1 MEKKHFLQK
10 TWVVALLALL
20 CCVLWGS
27 ATPSIK
33 FGYELFGITESGDY
47 ISKILF
53 AGIRF
58 ILAGILTVLIGS
70 VIAKKPLIPKKSSI
84 KYILALSMVQTVIQY
99 IFFYIGHAF
108 AKGVSASI
116 VNGSNVFI
124 AILVATFIFRTEK
137 MTVKKAIGCVFG
149 FASVLTMSFAGGE
162 LGFSFLGEGFII
174 IAAVAY
180 AFSSVMI
187 KIYSKHENPVTL
199 SGWQF
204 FIGGIVM
211 TVAAIPLGGKFHIE
225 AVNVLPATAL
235 IFYMAC
241 ISAVAYSIWGLLM
254 KYNDVSKVSVF
265 GPFNPISGTILSAIF
280 LKEAGMLGPHVII
293 ALVLVSVGILIVN
306 YKKEQKK

>member
-1 MEKKHFLQK
+1 MMNEKKHFLQK

-27 ATPSIK
+27 ATPCIK
-33 FGYELFGITESGDY
+33 IGYELFGIEDSY

-70 VIAKKPLIPKKSSI
+70 IIAKKPLVPKKSSV
-84 KYILALSMVQTVIQY
+84 KYILALSLVQTVIQY
-99 IFFYIGHAF
+99 VFFYIGHAY
-108 AKGVSASI
+108 AKGVSAAI

-124 AILVATFIFRTEK
+124 AILVATFVFRTEK
-137 MTVKKAIGCVFG
+137 MTVRKAVGCLFG
-149 FASVLTMSFAGGE
+149 FASVLTMSLAGGD
-162 LGFSFLGEGFII
+162 LGFSFMGEGFII

-187 KIYSKHENPVTL
+187 KIYSKYENPVTL

-204 FIGGIVM
+204 FIGGIIM
-211 TVAAIPLGGKFHIE
+211 TVFAGLTGGEFNVAAQN
-225 AVNVLPATAL
+225 ALPACGL
-235 IFYMAC
+235 LFYMAC

-265 GPFNPISGTILSAIF
+265 GPFNPISGTVLSAIF
-280 LKEAGMLGPHVII
+280 LNEKDMLGPNVIA

-306 YKKEQKK
+306 YKKEK

>member
-1 MEKKHFLQK
+1 MMNEKKHFLQK

-27 ATPSIK
+27 ATPCIK
-33 FGYELFGITESGDY
+33 IGYELFGITNGNDFM
-47 ISKILF
+47 SKILF

-70 VIAKKPLIPKKSSI
+70 IIAKKPLVPKKSSL

-99 IFFYIGHAF
+99 VFFYIGHAY
-108 AKGVSASI
+108 AKGVSAAI

-124 AILVATFIFRTEK
+124 AILVAAFVFRTEK
-137 MTVKKAIGCVFG
+137 MTAKKAVGCLFG
-149 FASVLTMSFAGGE
+149 FASVLMMSFAGGE
-162 LGFSFLGEGFII
+162 LGFSFMGEGFII

-204 FIGGIVM
+204 FIGGIIM
-211 TVAAIPLGGKFHIE
+211 TIFALAMGGKFEIAE
-225 AVNVLPATAL
+225 NSTIAAGGLL
-235 IFYMAC
+235 FYMAC

-265 GPFNPISGTILSAIF
+265 GPFNPISGTVLSAIF
-280 LKEAGMLGPHVII
+280 LNERDMLGPNVIV
-293 ALVLVSVGILIVN
+293 ALVLVSIGILIVN
-306 YKKEQKK
+306 YKKEK

>member
-33 FGYELFGITESGDY
+33 KGYEIFGIVGNDY
-47 ISKILF
+47 MSTILF

-70 VIAKKPLIPKKSSI
+70 IIAKKPLLPSKGTI
-84 KYILALSMVQTVIQY
+84 KYVLALSLVQTVIQY
-99 IFFYIGHAF
+99 IFFYIGHAY
-108 AKGVSASI
+108 ASGVTAAI

-124 AILVATFIFRTEK
+124 AILVATFVFRTEK
-137 MTVKKAIGCVFG
+137 MTVKKAVGCILG
-149 FASVLTMSFAGGE
+149 FAGVIVVSLAKGDM
-162 LGFSFLGEGFII
+162 GFTVMGAGFILV
-174 IAAVAY
+174 AALAY

-187 KIYSKHENPVTL
+187 KMYSKYENPVTL

-204 FIGGIVM
+204 FIGGVIM
-211 TVAAIPLGGKFHIE
+211 TVFALPMGGKFHIADGAMGS
-225 AVNVLPATAL
+225 AVAL
-235 IFYMAC
+235 MIYMAC

-254 KYNDVSKVSVF
+254 KYNDVSKVSIF
-265 GPFNPISGTILSAIF
+265 GPFNPISGVILSAVF
-280 LKEAGMLGPHVII
+280 LGEWKSLGIEVVV
-293 ALVLVSVGILIVN
+293 ALVLVAVGILVIN
-306 YKKEQKK
+306 YKKR

>member
-1 MEKKHFLQK
+1 MNEKKHFMQK

-27 ATPSIK
+27 ATPCIK
-33 FGYELFGITESGDY
+33 KGYEIFGIVGDDY
-47 ISKILF
+47 MSTILF

-84 KYILALSMVQTVIQY
+84 KYVIALSLVQTVIQY
-99 IFFYIGHAF
+99 VFFYIGHAY
-108 AKGVSASI
+108 ASGVTAAI

-124 AILVATFIFRTEK
+124 AILVAAFIFRTEK
-137 MTVKKAIGCVFG
+137 MTAKKALGCILG
-149 FASVLTMSFAGGE
+149 FAGVIVVSMSKGDM
-162 LGFSFLGEGFII
+162 GFTFMGAGFIL
-174 IAAVAY
+174 IAALAY

-204 FIGGIVM
+204 FIGGIIM
-211 TVAAIPLGGKFHIE
+211 TVFALPMGGRFDIQPGSTVTAA
-225 AVNVLPATAL
+225 AL
-235 IFYMAC
+235 LFYMAC

-254 KYNDVSKVSVF
+254 KYNDVSKVSIF
-265 GPFNPISGTILSAIF
+265 GPFNPISGVILSAII
-280 LKEAGMLGPHVII
+280 LNEWSSIGVEVII
-293 ALVLVSVGILIVN
+293 ALVLVALGILVVN
-306 YKKEQKK
+306 YKKR